1 MGNKIVDIIVV
12 GAVVA
17 ASLFVVQLVRCII
30 VYHKDIS
37 NDVYL
42 EEQSQ
47 EDMKEAM
54 RHYD

>member
-1 MGNKIVDIIVV
+1 MGNKLVDIIVV

-17 ASLFVVQLVRCII
+17 AILFITQLVRCVIE
-30 VYHKDIS
+30 YHKDIS
-37 NDVYL
+37 NEVYL